1 MLVALDLRSLHYQP
15 SPPASPCLSPLAGT
29 LKARARVTLAGA
41 IIACVALGA
50 LLLVIGIFDEAQGVA
65 ARRGGT
71 GAVGLP
77 RLGFAQPQPGGLP
90 AAAAKAPC
98 VMHALLAADGK
109 RRTC

>member
-1 MLVALDLRSLHYQP
+1 
-15 SPPASPCLSPLAGT
+15 LSPLAGT

-71 GAVGLP
+71 GAVGL
-77 RLGFAQPQPGGLP
+77 LSLGLP
-90 AAAAKAPC
+90 CHRSHEAC
-98 VMHALLAADGK
+98 RLLPPK
-109 RRTC
+109 RRL